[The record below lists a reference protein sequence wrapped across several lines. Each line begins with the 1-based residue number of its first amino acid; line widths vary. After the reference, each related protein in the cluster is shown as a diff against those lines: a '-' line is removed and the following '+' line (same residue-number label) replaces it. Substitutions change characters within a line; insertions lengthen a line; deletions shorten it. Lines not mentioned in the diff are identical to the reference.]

1 MTYEFIVGLRYLKSR
16 RRQTFISLITIISI
30 GGVTLGV
37 MVLIVVLAVMSGFET
52 TLKEKILG
60 MNSHVWILPQMTRY
74 VEDYQHVA
82 ARVRTIPHVTLVA
95 PFTTHE
101 VMLMAEG
108 RVAGTILRGIDPTQ
122 KDLVADLG
130 QYFRG
135 QDLQQLLLPERL
147 PQSSSR
153 QPGDE
158 ALPARG
164 IVLGR
169 ELARTLLAFPGQT
182 VIVNSPLGMLT
193 PAGILPNMRRF
204 TVTAT
209 FETGMYEYDAKL
221 AFIALTQAQEFFD
234 MANTVHGLEVKV
246 DNLYRVREVS
256 QNIRSTV
263 GSTFWTRDWMEM
275 NRNLFAALRQEKVI
289 MFIILVLIIFVAAFN
304 IISTLVMLVMEK
316 RADIAILKA
325 MGARNASI
333 RKIFMLEGLIIGAC
347 GTVLGGIAGLVLTW
361 NLQTISGVVE
371 RLLGI
376 QFFPPDVY
384 FIDKLPAR
392 IEVLDI
398 GLIILT
404 AMVVSFLA
412 TLYPAW
418 NASKLD
424 PVVALRYE

>member
-1 MTYEFIVGLRYLKSR
+1 MTYEFTVGLRYLKSR

-60 MNSHVWILPQMTRY
+60 MNSHVWVLPQMTRHI
-74 VEDYQHVA
+74 EDYEQVA
-82 ARVRTIPHVTLVA
+82 AQVRTVPHVTLVA
-95 PFTTHE
+95 PFTAHE

-108 RVAGTILRGIDPTQ
+108 RVAGTILRGIDPAQ
-122 KDLVADLG
+122 KDLMLELG
-130 QYFRG
+130 HYFRG
-135 QDLQQLLLPERL
+135 QDLQKLLLPEQTPHR
-147 PQSSSR
+147 PQGAQR
-153 QPGDE
+153 DE
-158 ALPARG
+158 ALPPRG

-169 ELARTLLAFPGQT
+169 ELARSLLVFPGQT
-182 VIVNSPLGMLT
+182 VMVNSPLGVLT

-221 AFIALTQAQEFFD
+221 AFIALSQAQQFFD
-234 MANTVHGLEVKV
+234 MPNAVHGLEVKV
-246 DNLYRVREVS
+246 DDLYRVREVS
-256 QNIRSTV
+256 QVIRSTT
-263 GSTFWTRDWMEM
+263 GAAFWTRDWMEM

-289 MFIILVLIIFVAAFN
+289 MFIILVLIILVAAFN

-333 RKIFMLEGLIIGAC
+333 RKIFMVEGLIIGVC
-347 GTVLGGIAGLVLTW
+347 GTVLGGIAGLVFTW
-361 NLQTISGVVE
+361 NLQTISGAVE

-392 IEVLDI
+392 IEVLDV
-398 GLIILT
+398 GLIVCT
-404 AMVVSFLA
+404 ALVVSFLA

>member
-52 TLKEKILG
+52 ILKEKILG

-74 VEDYQHVA
+74 VEDYQNVA

-135 QDLQQLLLPERL
+135 QDLQQLLLPERA
-147 PQSSSR
+147 PQSSQR
-153 QPGDE
+153 RPGDE

-221 AFIALTQAQEFFD
+221 AFIALSQAQEFFD

-246 DNLYRVREVS
+246 DNLYRVREVT
-256 QNIRSTV
+256 QNIRSTA
-263 GSTFWTRDWMEM
+263 GATFWTRDWMEM

-289 MFIILVLIIFVAAFN
+289 MFIILVLIILVAAFN

-333 RKIFMLEGLIIGAC
+333 QKIFMLEGLIIGAC
-347 GTVLGGIAGLVLTW
+347 GTVLGGIAGLVFAW
-361 NLQTISGVVE
+361 NLQTISGAVE

-398 GLIILT
+398 GLIMLT